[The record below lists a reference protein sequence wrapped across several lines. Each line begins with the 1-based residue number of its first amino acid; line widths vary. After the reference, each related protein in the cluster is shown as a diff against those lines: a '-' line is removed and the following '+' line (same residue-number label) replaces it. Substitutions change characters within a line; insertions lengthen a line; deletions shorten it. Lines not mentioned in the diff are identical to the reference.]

1 MKFNSDK
8 FGLKIHGLLIWLTL
22 VGLFALLT
30 GCAGYSTTDGKFVS
44 KRHGFEIRPIAG
56 EPWHRTPDV
65 ANLLSLNDP
74 STSVLYFDNPYSG
87 GVISLQVLARHYS
100 SKGKMIDE
108 LRYIY
113 RRMLSVPHANMRTVV
128 KGDFINFELS
138 VRQSKVLEA
147 ERAEFYL
154 KGSMGRRPSAQA
166 REEARRALELEQ
178 PFGGPKT
185 LEEIKAAR
193 AFQIDQL
200 TPAYKANYRG
210 KVVVFLRG
218 GTLYEFYY
226 IDHEAAFKSGLR
238 EFDAFV
244 GSLKFIPKGLF

>member
-1 MKFNSDK
+1 MKSYSNK
-8 FGLKIHGLLIWLTL
+8 FDRKIHGLLIWLAVT
-22 VGLFALLT
+22 GFFALLT
-30 GCAGYSTTDGKFVS
+30 GCAYSTADGKFVS
-44 KRHGFEIRPIAG
+44 KRHGFEIRPPSG
-56 EPWHRTPDV
+56 EPWRRTPDV

-87 GVISLQVLARHYS
+87 GVISLQVLPRHYPGA
-100 SKGKMIDE
+100 GKMIDE

-113 RRMLSVPHANMRTVV
+113 RRMLSVPYANMRTVV
-128 KGDFINFELS
+128 EEKFIAFEQS
-138 VRQSKVLEA
+138 VRQSKALEA

-154 KGSMGRRPSAQA
+154 KGSMGRRPSVQA
-166 REEARRALELEQ
+166 REEAREALELEQ
-178 PFGGPKT
+178 PFGGPRT
-185 LEEIKAAR
+185 REELKAER

-200 TPAYKANYRG
+200 TPTYKANYRG

-238 EFDAFV
+238 DFDAFV
-244 GSLKFIPKGLF
+244 GSLKFISWGFF